1 MIKLKKINISKR
13 SIVMIALLLISLLS
27 IFVVSK
33 IVTQPDFNASTVQ
46 SLNDKEYLVMK
57 LAAAAAAASTAL
69 SLIPGDASMPIANQI
84 AELAPYFILILG
96 SILLE
101 KMLVSV
107 VGYIS
112 FTYIIPF
119 ACVLGIFYLY
129 TKKEVMR
136 TLAIKLA
143 IFGVI
148 LFIAI
153 PSSIKV
159 SDLIY
164 NSYQTSIEQTVK
176 TAEQNKEYIEE
187 KKEDLSEEDQ
197 NWMDK
202 VGDYLSNLTSKI
214 GSGISEII
222 KKGEDTLISFL
233 DAIAI
238 MIITS
243 CVIPIGTILI
253 FGLVI
258 KILFSFDSNR
268 GARKFQKNIEK
279 ESSMKEKILTTP
291 VLNDNEINGNIS
303 I

>member
-1 MIKLKKINISKR
+1 MIKFKKINISKR
-13 SIVMIALLLISLLS
+13 SIVMITLLLISLVS
-27 IFVVSK
+27 IFVVSR
-33 IVTQPDFNASTVQ
+33 IVTQPNFNSSTVQ
-46 SLNDKEYLVMK
+46 SLNDKQSMVMK
-57 LAAAAAAASTAL
+57 LATAAAASSTAL

-84 AELAPYFILILG
+84 ADLTPYFILILG
-96 SILLE
+96 AILLE

-119 ACVLGIFYLY
+119 ACLLGICYLY
-129 TKKEVMR
+129 TKKDAMR

-164 NSYQTSIEQTVK
+164 NSYQTSIEQTVE

-187 KKEDLSEEDQ
+187 KKDDLSKEDQ

-202 VGDYLSNLTSKI
+202 VGDYVSNLTSKI

-222 KKGEDTLISFL
+222 EKGEDTLISFL
-233 DAIAI
+233 DAISV

-253 FGLVI
+253 FALVI
-258 KILFSFDSNR
+258 KILFGFDSTKVSR
-268 GARKFQKNIEK
+268 TFRKNIEK
-279 ESSMKEKILTTP
+279 ESSRKEKILTRY
-291 VLNDNEINGNIS
+291 
-303 I
+303 

>member
-46 SLNDKEYLVMK
+46 SLNDKKYLVMK
-57 LAAAAAAASTAL
+57 LAAASTAL

-176 TAEQNKEYIEE
+176 TAE
-187 KKEDLSEEDQ
+187 
-197 NWMDK
+197 
-202 VGDYLSNLTSKI
+202 
-214 GSGISEII
+214 
-222 KKGEDTLISFL
+222 
-233 DAIAI
+233 
-238 MIITS
+238 
-243 CVIPIGTILI
+243 
-253 FGLVI
+253 
-258 KILFSFDSNR
+258 
-268 GARKFQKNIEK
+268 
-279 ESSMKEKILTTP
+279 
-291 VLNDNEINGNIS
+291 
-303 I
+303 